1 MATNTKPTESQSDLR
16 EELETLRKQVSEL
29 MQALKDKGEDKA
41 ERLGKK
47 LESELGQ
54 YQDKAERKLHDVY
67 DAGEAGVDELSERVR
82 KNPVTSLLVAFSAG
96 YIISKVL
103 DNDK

>member
-1 MATNTKPTESQSDLR
+1 MATNTKSNETQSDLR
-16 EELETLRKQVSEL
+16 EEFETLRTQVTEL

-47 LESELGQ
+47 LESEFGH
-54 YQDKAERKLHDVY
+54 YQDKAERKLHDAY

-82 KNPVTSLLVAFSAG
+82 KSPVTSLLVAFSAG
-96 YIISKVL
+96 YIISKIL